1 METSLFNRV
10 QATLLALATAA
21 LFVLAVL
28 NLQQERNSK
37 QPDDGIWWHEANGGL
52 LAERVLPGLAGQ
64 VAGIQANDLLTGV
77 ASCASCDETPVT
89 RLSDLER
96 ALYRSGPYGQ
106 VFQSHW
112 TAVWRWACA
121 SSALST

>member
-10 QATLLALATAA
+10 QATLLALATAG

-37 QPDDGIWWHEANGGL
+37 QPDDGVWWRETSGGL
-52 LAERVLPGLAGQ
+52 RAERVLPGMAGQ

-77 ASCASCDETPVT
+77 ASCASCDEAPVE
-89 RLSDLER
+89 RLSDKEH
-96 ALYRSGPYGQ
+96 ALYRAGPYGQ
-106 VFQSHW
+106 V
-112 TAVWRWACA
+112 
-121 SSALST
+121 